1 MTGHVAVIGGG
12 ISGLTAAY
20 RLRQRLGESVTI
32 TVCESTDN
40 LGGKLRT
47 ATLAD
52 RPFDVGAEAFLA
64 RRPEALA
71 LAEEVGLGGSL
82 VHPTPARSRV
92 RAGGGT
98 HALPA
103 GTVMG
108 VPASPQAV
116 AGVLS
121 DDGLRAVSAEAGLP
135 PVSLPADGSDV
146 ALGPL
151 LRARFGDELVDRLVD
166 PLLGG
171 VYAGGAN
178 GLGLRATMPALA
190 AALDAGA
197 PSLTAA
203 AADQIPSVPSSEPV
217 FAALTGGMGAL
228 VELLVEL
235 SGARVRRGVPVR
247 ELRRRVGGGWRLV
260 LGAAAPAHAPAEPQI
275 DVDAI
280 VLAVP
285 APQAGRLL
293 ADVVPEAAT
302 ALGEI
307 ELASMAVISLA
318 LPPGTPLPDAS
329 GLLIGAAERRED
341 GAPFAAK
348 AFTFSARKW
357 QHHGHDGAPLAVRG
371 SVGRHGDPGAL
382 RADDTELVRLVRSDL
397 AELTGIDADPVDV
410 LVTRWGGGL
419 PQYGPGHV
427 DRVERIERAVARV
440 PGLEIAGAALHGVGI
455 PACIATADA
464 AAGRLAAE
472 ISADDH

>member
-1 MTGHVAVIGGG
+1 MSGHVAVIGGG

-32 TVCESTDN
+32 TVCESTGE

-52 RPFDVGAEAFLA
+52 RSFDVGAEAFLA

-71 LAEEVGLGGSL
+71 LAEEIGLGGSL
-82 VHPTPARSRV
+82 VHPTSARSTV

-98 HALPA
+98 HPLPA

-108 VPASPQAV
+108 VPASPESV
-116 AGVLS
+116 GGVLS
-121 DDGLRAVSAEAGLP
+121 RDGLRAVAAEAGRP
-135 PVSLPADGSDV
+135 PVSLPPDGGDV

-151 LRARFGDELVDRLVD
+151 LRQRFGNELVDRLVD

-171 VYAGGAN
+171 VYAGGAD
-178 GLGLRATMPALA
+178 GLGLRATMPAFA

-203 AADQIPSVPSSEPV
+203 AAGQVPAVPSSAPV
-217 FAALTGGMGAL
+217 FAALTGGMGSL
-228 VELLVEL
+228 VERLAEL
-235 SGARVRRGVPVR
+235 SGSRVRLGVPVR
-247 ELRRRVGGGWRLV
+247 ELRRRAGGGWRL
-260 LGAAAPAHAPAEPQI
+260 LFGAAASAHAPDEPQI
-275 DVDAI
+275 DADAV
-280 VLAVP
+280 VLALP

-293 ADVVPEAAT
+293 AGVVPEAAT
-302 ALGEI
+302 PLGEI
-307 ELASMAVISLA
+307 ELASMAVVSLA
-318 LPPGTPLPDAS
+318 LPPGTELPQAS
-329 GLLIGAAERRED
+329 GLLIGAVERRAD

-357 QHHGHDGAPLAVRG
+357 EHHGDEGAPVAVRG
-371 SVGRHGDPGAL
+371 SVGRFGDPGAL
-382 RADDTELVRLVRSDL
+382 RADDTELIRLVRSDL
-397 AELTGIDADPVDV
+397 AELTGIDADPVDA

-419 PQYGPGHV
+419 PQYGPSHV
-427 DRVERIERAVARV
+427 DRVQRIERAVAWV

-464 AAGRLAAE
+464 AAARLAAE
-472 ISADDH
+472 ISAADR